1 MANSTKKHINLV
13 GMGSSSVPSKS
24 RKRKTASQ
32 AWSKKGGKVGY
43 VKDRKST
50 RAAK

>member
-24 RKRKTASQ
+24 RKRKTGIESE
-32 AWSKKGGKVGY
+32 SKR
-43 VKDRKST
+43 VK
-50 RAAK
+50 